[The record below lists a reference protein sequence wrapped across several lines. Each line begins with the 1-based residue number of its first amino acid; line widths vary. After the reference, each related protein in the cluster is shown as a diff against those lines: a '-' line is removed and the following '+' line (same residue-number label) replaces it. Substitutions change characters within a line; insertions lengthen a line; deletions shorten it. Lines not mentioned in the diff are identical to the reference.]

1 VANNLLQ
8 KKIIRKGAK
17 GSFNVPRDFSPEGK
31 RFAQSVVDNL
41 QQLTGEKGD
50 DLDRAVTFNDL
61 INAGIAKKQFILTGG
76 GSNVVIGKGDEE
88 GVETPTAP
96 TGASAS
102 GAFQNI
108 LISWDY
114 PSYAGHSHTE
124 IYVHSADNFSQIEID
139 KGRLSPK
146 FLGQTTASVFSHQ
159 VGNGAN
165 KYYWI
170 RHVNRNDVAG
180 PTQSTN
186 GLNATT
192 AADVGAMMALLN
204 EQLQD
209 LPGFTALN
217 TLINNSAGTAAT
229 IIRSTSAPTTRSDGS
244 DLQANDIWV
253 DTDDNNQLYVRNAD
267 NDGWEETRDGTL
279 VTLVNSINTTVG
291 TNTTNIASA
300 SSDIV
305 TLTTANAARA
315 SEISTLQS
323 TINDSS
329 TGLAAAHSA
338 IESEATTR
346 ANADS
351 ANSTSIT
358 NLTAKVNTKNKSFVQ
373 DNAPANDSTNDLK
386 TGDLWIDSNDDNKLY
401 RWDGSS
407 WNVVR
412 DTSND
417 GKASVFTQDDIPTS
431 GVKKGDLWFDTND
444 SNKQYRAASDG
455 SDQVTAGEWELVR
468 DVTTQAAVNT
478 EATARADA
486 DSAIATDI
494 TNLTATVGSN
504 TSSITTISNAQ
515 SAADGRSGAS
525 YVLQVNTNGHIAGF
539 VVQTSASASGQTTSD
554 VIFQADRFRV
564 VGQSGS
570 GVSTPFTVVT
580 NAFTQNGETVPAGTY
595 IDTAFIQKG
604 SITNALIGDATIDNA
619 KITNTLDASKIVAG
633 QLNADRIQ
641 IDNVTLDTDGQGNL
655 IIGTF
660 DGTSHLNSGT
670 IGLISGTAGNDVTMT
685 SVNEISQA
693 NFVNSEPKHIA
704 AANHSDNN
712 VSAGDVM
719 GGSPLFQLAFTT
731 PVFTGTKTFLVQ
743 VSLDPIG
750 SFGSSSSSGFAFA
763 MKATTSAT
771 DFTSTTPSHY
781 VTTRG
786 TSIGGSNSGVPYF
799 LTSVVSLNGNTSYYI
814 WVFGVYDDVSQNS
827 SNTRGIRD
835 GAIQVIGLAV

>member
-17 GSFNVPRDFSPEGK
+17 GSFNVPRDFSAEGK

-96 TGASAS
+96 TGSSAS

-124 IYVHSADNFSQIEID
+124 IFVHSADNFAEVEID

-170 RHVNRNDVAG
+170 RHVNRNDEVG
-180 PTQSTN
+180 PTQSTT

-192 AADVGAMMALLN
+192 ATDIGAMMTLLN

-209 LPGFTALN
+209 LPGFAALN
-217 TLINNSAGTAAT
+217 TLINNSTGTAAT
-229 IIRSTSAPTTRSDGS
+229 VIRSPTAPTTRTDDSA
-244 DLQANDIWV
+244 LQANDIWI
-253 DTDDNNQLYVRNAD
+253 DTDDNNQLYIRND
-267 NDGWEETRDGTL
+267 SNNGWEKARDGTL

-300 SSDIV
+300 NSDIV
-305 TLTTANAARA
+305 TLTTANASRV
-315 SEISTLQS
+315 SEITNLQS
-323 TINDSS
+323 TINDST
-329 TGLAAAHSA
+329 TGLVAAHSA
-338 IESEATTR
+338 ITSEATTR
-346 ANADS
+346 ASADS
-351 ANSTSIT
+351 ALSTSIT
-358 NLTAKVNTKNKSFVQ
+358 NLTSEVD
-373 DNAPANDSTNDLK
+373 DNAAAITAEQS
-386 TGDLWIDSNDDNKLY
+386 
-401 RWDGSS
+401 
-407 WNVVR
+407 
-412 DTSND
+412 
-417 GKASVFTQDDIPTS
+417 A
-431 GVKKGDLWFDTND
+431 
-444 SNKQYRAASDG
+444 RAAG
-455 SDQVTAGEWELVR
+455 
-468 DVTTQAAVNT
+468 
-478 EATARADA
+478 
-486 DSAIATDI
+486 DSANATSI

-525 YVLQVNTNGHIAGF
+525 YVLQVNSNGHIAGF

-564 VGQSGS
+564 VGSSGS
-570 GVSTPFTVVT
+570 GVTTPFTVVT
-580 NAFTQNGETVPAGTY
+580 SPFTQNGETVPAGTY

-604 SITNALIGDATIDNA
+604 SITNALIGNATIDNA
-619 KITNTLDASKIVAG
+619 KITNTLDAAKIVTG
-633 QLNADRIQ
+633 QINTDLLK
-641 IDNVTLDTDGQGNL
+641 IDNVTIDTDGQGNL
-655 IIGTF
+655 IIGAF
-660 DGTSHLNSGT
+660 DAFNHVNTGSVGFIGGTSGQNESDNGQS
-670 IGLISGTAGNDVTMT
+670 ISFTEIQRT
-685 SVNEISQA
+685 SYGA
-693 NFVNSEPKHIA
+693 NGFPKHIA
-704 AANHSDNN
+704 GEASTSANPAISQ
-712 VSAGDVM
+712 GDVV
-719 GGSPLFQLAFTT
+719 GDQGSAVPLFSFNFTT
-731 PVFTGTKTFLVQ
+731 AAYSGNRDFLIMTGLDFT
-743 VSLDPIG
+743 
-750 SFGSSSSSGFAFA
+750 GSSSSSSECVFAVA

-771 DFTSTTPSHY
+771 DFRSTTNSHY
-781 VTTRG
+781 VFTDK
-786 TSIGGSNSGVPYF
+786 I
-799 LTSVVSLNGNTSYYI
+799 TSVGTHSLGVHNLNAKVSLPGNTEHYI
-814 WVFGVYDDVSQNS
+814 WCFGIGDDGVSSYKSGFIN
-827 SNTRGIRD
+827 
-835 GAIQVIGLAV
+835 VLGLNK

>member
-1 VANNLLQ
+1 MANNLLK
-8 KKIIRKGAK
+8 KKIIRKGTR

-76 GSNVVIGKGDEE
+76 GSNVTIGKGDED
-88 GVETPTAP
+88 GVETPTTP

-124 IYVHSADNFSQIEID
+124 IFVHSADNFAEVEID

-170 RHVNRNDVAG
+170 RHVNRNDEVG
-180 PTQSTN
+180 PTQSTT

-192 AADVGAMMALLN
+192 ATDIGAMMTLLN

-209 LPGFTALN
+209 LPGFAALN

-244 DLQANDIWV
+244 ALQANDIWV
-253 DTDDNNQLYVRNAD
+253 DTDDNNQLYVRNAS
-267 NDGWEETRDGTL
+267 NNGWEETRDGTL

-300 SSDIV
+300 NSDIV
-305 TLTTANAARA
+305 TLTTANASRA
-315 SEISTLQS
+315 SEITSLQS
-323 TINDSS
+323 TINDST

-338 IESEATTR
+338 ITSEATTR
-346 ANADS
+346 ASADS
-351 ANSTSIT
+351 ALSTSIT
-358 NLTAKVNTKNKSFVQ
+358 NLTSEVD
-373 DNAPANDSTNDLK
+373 DNA
-386 TGDLWIDSNDDNKLY
+386 
-401 RWDGSS
+401 
-407 WNVVR
+407 
-412 DTSND
+412 
-417 GKASVFTQDDIPTS
+417 
-431 GVKKGDLWFDTND
+431 
-444 SNKQYRAASDG
+444 AAI
-455 SDQVTAGEWELVR
+455 TAE
-468 DVTTQAAVNT
+468 Q
-478 EATARADA
+478 TARANG
-486 DSAIATDI
+486 DSANATSI
-494 TNLTATVGSN
+494 TNLTATVGNN

-525 YVLQVNTNGHIAGF
+525 YVLQVNSNGHIAGF

-564 VGQSGS
+564 VGQSGTN
-570 GVSTPFTVVT
+570 VTTPFTVVT
-580 NAFTQNGETVPAGTY
+580 TAFTQNGETVPAGTY
-595 IDTAFIQKG
+595 I
-604 SITNALIGDATIDNA
+604 TNAYIQAGAIDNA
-619 KITNTLDASKIVAG
+619 KIADAAIDNAKILNLNAEKINAG
-633 QLNADRIQ
+633 QINTDRLK
-641 IDNVTLDTDGQGNL
+641 IDNVTIDTDGQGNL
-655 IIGTF
+655 IIGNF

-670 IGLISGTAGNDVTMT
+670 IGLISGTAGNDVTM
-685 SVNEISQA
+685 SSFSEITQTA
-693 NFVNSEPKHIA
+693 FVNAEPKHIA
-704 AANHSDNN
+704 N
-712 VSAGDVM
+712 VSGTNVSVGDVM
-719 GGSPLFQLAFTT
+719 GSSPLFQLAFTT

-743 VSLDPIG
+743 VSLDPVG
-750 SFGSSSSSGFAFA
+750 SFGSSASSGFAFA

-771 DFTSTTPSHY
+771 DYTSTTPSHY
-781 VTTRG
+781 VSTRG

-799 LTSVVSLNGNTSYYI
+799 LTSVVTLSGNTSYYI

-827 SNTRGIRD
+827 QNTRGIRD